1 MAVIFHEVS
10 VARSRRLRQCSWC
23 AGRIEIGEPYRAYE
37 FRDGGDHG
45 YVALHPECYSAMQEL
60 TANEGWWFEWS
71 IGDFNRG
78 CTCQN
83 GFCKCVVEEGE

>member
-1 MAVIFHEVS
+1 MASIFHEINVS
-10 VARSRRLRQCSWC
+10 KSRNVRQCSWC
-23 AGRIEIGEPYRAYE
+23 AGTIQKGDPYRAYE
-37 FRDGGDHG
+37 FNDNGCHG
-45 YVALHPECYSAMQEL
+45 HVTLHPECYSAMQ
-60 TANEGWWFEWS
+60 TVVADEGGWFEWS